1 MEVSD
6 VSNRLLA
13 ELLEAR
19 TGQKLAPNRRWRIG
33 SALSGLYREHGLAG
47 ADELIGLLSRSREAS
62 LARRVVEALLNNETY
77 FFRDRA
83 VFDQLSLQVLPLLAE
98 RRGSDKRLSIWS
110 VGCSTGQEALS
121 LAMMILEQGARW
133 ADWSL
138 DIVGTDV
145 SESMVELARSGCYT
159 QFQIQR
165 GLAVTQ
171 MLRWFDETPDGWR
184 AKDSLRRKVR
194 FEVHNL
200 LDQPP
205 AQGRFD
211 LILCRNV
218 LLYFDGPTRGRAFER
233 LAAALAPGGRLVLG
247 GGETVIG
254 QTDRFTPDTDL
265 TGVYRRVAGD
275 DGPAAIRRISIG

>member
-6 VSNRLLA
+6 ASNRILA
-13 ELLEAR
+13 ELLHAR
-19 TGQKLAPNRRWRIG
+19 TGQQLAPSRRWRIG

-47 ADELIGLLSRSREAS
+47 ADELIALLTRSRETS
-62 LARRVVEALLNNETY
+62 LSRRVVEALLNNETY

-83 VFDQLSLQVLPLLAE
+83 VFDQLGLHVLPMLAE
-98 RRGSDKRLSIWS
+98 QRGADRRLSIWS

-121 LAMMILEQGARW
+121 LAMMFLEQDPRW
-133 ADWSL
+133 TGWTV
-138 DIVGTDV
+138 DILGTDV
-145 SESMVELARSGCYT
+145 SESVVELARSGCYT

-171 MLRWFDETPDGWR
+171 MLRWFDETPAGWQ
-184 AKDSLRRKVR
+184 AKDALRRKAR

-200 LDQPP
+200 LDAPP
-205 AQGRFD
+205 SPARFD

-218 LLYFDGPTRGRAFER
+218 LLYFEGPTRARAFER

-254 QTDRFTPDTDL
+254 QTDRFTPDAEF
-265 TGVYRRVAGD
+265 TGVYRRVEGD
-275 DGPAAIRRISIG
+275 DRPLAVRRMSIG